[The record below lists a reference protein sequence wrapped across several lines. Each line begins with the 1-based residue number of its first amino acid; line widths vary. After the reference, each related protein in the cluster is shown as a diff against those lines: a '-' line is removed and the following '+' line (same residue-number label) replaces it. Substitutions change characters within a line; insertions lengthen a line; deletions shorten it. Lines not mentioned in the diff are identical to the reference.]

1 MLSSVL
7 MLSATTYVP
16 GARLLGPPQ
25 AVGPRAAVVM
35 ADDSS
40 LMKSMSDSFYANK
53 RARLE
58 SELAARLSELEEYEA
73 RERAL
78 LDVSQ
83 SAVGPSAGGE
93 LLAQLEAEKA
103 KSAALEAELMQTK
116 LDSEIALQKV
126 AAYWVDKL
134 AEAKAAPAL
143 APAPAVEP
151 AGAAEPAAALAVD
164 LVPATPEF
172 LDPDLSLRELR
183 VRLLSYGLSTTGLKS
198 ELRARLEGAML
209 TTRYQF
215 KSWDSAALEW
225 K

>member
-1 MLSSVL
+1 MRAPRPVRRPCAPSPRTFAAALAAPRS
-7 MLSATTYVP
+7 TTTTT
-16 GARLLGPPQ
+16 LH
-25 AVGPRAAVVM
+25 
-35 ADDSS
+35 S
-40 LMKSMSDSFYANK
+40 LMAHVC
-53 RARLE
+53 A
-58 SELAARLSELEEYEA
+58 
-73 RERAL
+73 
-78 LDVSQ
+78 
-83 SAVGPSAGGE
+83 PSRR
-93 LLAQLEAEKA
+93 
-103 KSAALEAELMQTK
+103 
-116 LDSEIALQKV
+116 
-126 AAYWVDKL
+126 VDKL